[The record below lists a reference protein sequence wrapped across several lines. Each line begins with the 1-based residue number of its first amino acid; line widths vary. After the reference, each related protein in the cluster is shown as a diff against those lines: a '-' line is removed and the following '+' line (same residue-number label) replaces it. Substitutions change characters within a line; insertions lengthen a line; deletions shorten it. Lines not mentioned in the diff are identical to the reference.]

1 MGLLLADKATLQTSQ
16 WLNDNIINAA
26 QQLLKQTFANMEG
39 QMSPQLG
46 KNMKFKRIS
55 TCSRYLQVLHVNGN
69 HWICVSNIG
78 LHSQEPVTDRA
89 FIYDSFV
96 PDNIV
101 SNETPDMFIYTAI
114 IKFVSFRNNEH
125 HGTA

>member
-1 MGLLLADKATLQTSQ
+1 
-16 WLNDNIINAA
+16 
-26 QQLLKQTFANMEG
+26 
-39 QMSPQLG
+39 MSPQLG

-55 TCSRYLQVLHVNGN
+55 TRSRYLQVLHVNWN
-69 HWICVSNIG
+69 HWICVSNVG

-96 PDNIV
+96 PDNIECQTKHQICSFV
-101 SNETPDMFIYTAI
+101 WHHQFVLFRSNE
-114 IKFVSFRNNEH
+114 R